1 MKFPFTRCF
10 TTPCTFFSCPAPPH
24 SETLHLLPWPV
35 EKKATLRSAHPC
47 YSILMCLL
55 HDIAQNS
62 SEVMLVDIIPVTSR
76 YVLGCFLSVS
86 QQYLPLGGVL
96 LQFLLPSGM
105 LCSDQMYNKILL
117 QSHSSKIYNFFH
129 YLERTKNV
137 AKRLTD
143 PLSA

>member
-1 MKFPFTRCF
+1 M
-10 TTPCTFFSCPAPPH
+10 
-24 SETLHLLPWPV
+24 TLHKIHQKL
-35 EKKATLRSAHPC
+35 C
-47 YSILMCLL
+47 CL
-55 HDIAQNS
+55 
-62 SEVMLVDIIPVTSR
+62 DIIPVTSR

-143 PLSA
+143 PLSAQNLSVFDRSAFFKIRTKLQCKQCQRSQRHAFTILAMFISLTLQFCIKE